1 MAGLS
6 GERGSLNN
14 VYVLLPIKLNM
25 VALGAPLRCCLL
37 KKPVP
42 PVPHKFLISRVCVS
56 SKVSIF
62 AIAVIFG
69 RFLTFASSSPLSCIR
84 FIANQ
89 STWYENTHKCAR
101 SQCQPLV
108 QYTTQSTNM
117 TSSIQCSS
125 MHLSVNVSLKVR
137 K

>member
-89 STWYENTHKCAR
+89 STWYENTYKCAR
-101 SQCQPLV
+101 SQCQRSIH
-108 QYTTQSTNM
+108 YTVNKHD
-117 TSSIQCSS
+117 ILDS
-125 MHLSVNVSLKVR
+125 MLINAFICKCKSES
-137 K
+137 